1 MKLHSLL
8 RAARV
13 ATTAL
18 LLGMAPA
25 LTAQNTERTEISVS
39 TAIELTTATDLHIT
53 AAVNAVTGSINIV
66 HPDAVVIFDNVKPS
80 KVISDYASK
89 ITING
94 APWSLGQNVLA
105 SIYRHGTMVI
115 PHGKSFKPLTV
126 YTEENYGG
134 ESRNTYS
141 TNTYH
146 SSLGAFDNAIRS
158 FKLKRGYM
166 MTMATSKNGR
176 GYSRV
181 FIANDGD
188 LEVPALQPELSGK
201 VSFIRIFRWQWPSK
215 KGYSGGDGTDN
226 ELLNT
231 TWFYTWGAGENAR
244 TDREFVP
251 ERHHETGVANN
262 GEQKWAWPGWDEIN
276 GRDETVT
283 HLLGQNEPDNTGVT
297 AGEVNMSVEEIVAL
311 QENFL
316 TSGLRIGTPATTN
329 PNNWIPDFVRQCKAK
344 NLRVDYVA
352 VHWYKG
358 GQNPNNFINDLRWL
372 HEQTGLPIWITE
384 WNNGANWTS
393 ETGFPLAD
401 GTWLNWTDNLATG
414 QANHA
419 RWMKDVLRL
428 LDEAPFVERYAIYNA
443 VEQKREVVTNHVL
456 NPAGEV
462 YADYKADFA
471 YNPDYA
477 YVMKWNHLAPTDL
490 TATYKADKNGKRA
503 TLKWTHENR
512 ELTDTIYVEQED
524 ANGNWTPIDTLFNL
538 EEAEQELVI
547 ELGIDAAAGLRNYR
561 IHNVDC
567 DGRDRYTN
575 TASISIGGVQ
585 PAGIFQYGRIEVS
598 NSEEMVTYFT
608 PVDEDKSVPAVF
620 TGIPTFNN
628 PRMALSTQVRAVTN
642 SQFRFYFIPW
652 TVQYE
657 TAFAAPEEVDVFVVA
672 KGRHQVDG
680 LDLLVADFPKDLG
693 RDTLEV
699 TFAEPFPE
707 GVTPVVIANT
717 MPMTAPSYGTRI
729 AVFDVTNTGFK
740 AKVVRQKGQDDL
752 TPGFANQK
760 AVYLAITPGI
770 ATLTDGKLLSAGFGA
785 KPVGGSGAVS
795 IEFTDAHTGAA
806 LPLRNPYTLIG
817 GQTHKYNH
825 PSLFVKKNTLT
836 ATAEENGETVTLTK
850 GYQVQRL
857 VDKSSATNQGLAAVN
872 GDQMGWLAISDDNTL
887 VDDITAPTA
896 TEDAPLQVRVSN
908 RCIYILG
915 NRPATIHAVNGQ
927 RVSAGAPLSA
937 GLYIVNCGKKNLK
950 VIVN

>member
-1 MKLHSLL
+1 MKLTSLF
-8 RAARV
+8 RNARLMALSLV
-13 ATTAL
+13 FGTASIL
-18 LLGMAPA
+18 A
-25 LTAQNTERTEISVS
+25 AQNNVRTEVNVT
-39 TAIELTTATDLHIT
+39 TAIELNTATDLHIT
-53 AAVNAVTGSINIV
+53 AQVNAVTGSINIT
-66 HPDAVVIFDNVKPS
+66 HPDAVIIFENVKPS

-94 APWSLGQNVLA
+94 AAWSLNQNVLA

-134 ESRNTYS
+134 ESRDTYS
-141 TNTYH
+141 PNTYH
-146 SSLGAFDNAIRS
+146 TSLGAFDNAIRS

-166 MTMATSKNGR
+166 VTMATSKNGR

-188 LEVPALQPELSGK
+188 LEVPVLQPELSGK
-201 VSFIRIFRWQWPSK
+201 VSFMRIFRWQWPSK

-244 TDREFVP
+244 VDREFVP

-262 GEQKWAWPGWDEIN
+262 GEQKWAWPSWSEIN

-311 QENFL
+311 QEDFL

-372 HEQTGLPIWITE
+372 HEQTGLPVWITE

-393 ETGFPLAD
+393 ESGFPLAD
-401 GTWLNWTDNLATG
+401 GTWLSWTDNLATG

-462 YADYKADFA
+462 YAAYKADFA

-477 YVMKWNHLAPTDL
+477 YVMKWNHIAPAGL
-490 TATYKADKNGKRA
+490 TATYTADKNGKRA

-512 ELTDTIYVEQED
+512 ELTDTTYVELEN
-524 ANGNWTPIDTLFNL
+524 AEGSWTPIDTLFSL
-538 EEAEQELVI
+538 EDAAQEVVI
-547 ELGIDAAAGLRNYR
+547 ELGLDAEAGMRNYR

-567 DGRDRYTN
+567 DGRDRYSN
-575 TASISIGGVQ
+575 SASISIGGVQ
-585 PAGIFQYGRIEVS
+585 QAGIFQYGRLEVS
-598 NSEEMVTYFT
+598 NGEEIVTYFT
-608 PVDEDKSVPAVF
+608 PVDEAKSVPAVF
-620 TGIPTFNN
+620 TGLPTFHNT
-628 PRMALSTQVRAVTN
+628 RMALAPQVRAIGN
-642 SQFRFYFIPW
+642 SQFRFYLIPW
-652 TVQYE
+652 TVNYE
-657 TAFAAPEEVDVFVVA
+657 STFAESEEIDVFVVA
-672 KGRHQVDG
+672 KGRYQVDG
-680 LDLLVADFPKDLG
+680 LELIVADFPKNIG
-693 RDTLEV
+693 RDTLQV
-699 TFAEPFPE
+699 TFETPFPE

-717 MPMTAPSYGTRI
+717 QPMTASAYGTRLV
-729 AVFDVTNTGFK
+729 VFDVTNIGFK
-740 AKVVRQKGQDDL
+740 AKVVRQKGQETL
-752 TPGFANQK
+752 TPGFATQK
-760 AVYLAITPGI
+760 ASYLAITPG
-770 ATLTDGKLLSAGFGA
+770 TGMLSHGKRISAGFGA
-785 KPVGGSGAVS
+785 KPTGGSSAVNM
-795 IEFTDAHTGAA
+795 EFTDATGTA
-806 LPLRNPYTLIG
+806 LLLKNPYSLIG
-817 GQTHKYNH
+817 AQTHKYNH
-825 PSLFVKKNTLT
+825 PSLFVKKSDLT
-836 ATAEENGETVTLTK
+836 TTIEEDGENVTLAK

-857 VDKSSATNQGLAAVN
+857 VDKSSATNQGLASVN
-872 GDQMGWLAISDDNTL
+872 GDQVGWLTISDDEAL
-887 VDDITAPTA
+887 VDAITAPKA
-896 TEDAPLQVRVSN
+896 QPDAPLQVTVNN
-908 RCIYILG
+908 RCIHILG
-915 NRPATIHAVNGQ
+915 TQPATIHAVNGQ
-927 RVSAGAPLSA
+927 RVQAGTPLPV
-937 GLYIVNCGKKNLK
+937 GLYIVTCGKQKLK